1 MLPSISGFARITP
14 YVQGQA
20 VGWNNQIQGH
30 DVGRVWGAYGAR
42 GDVMF
47 WKEYKGVESELFN
60 VHDLNHKIDLV
71 ADYRDAY
78 SNVPLNSI
86 GVQDTLDDNSYE
98 YTRRYFAL
106 TNYRGA
112 ILPQQY
118 DPRMLILR
126 RALSPI
132 TGTTDIQAAIQ
143 TLKLGIHQRLQTKRG
158 PEGKRHINDWMV
170 LDLDTTYFPQSAR
183 DNFGKPFGQNFY
195 NYEWYIGDRTSIVS
209 YGWFE
214 FFKVGG
220 NPYVTTT
227 NTKND
232 PFGLRIITSG
242 LSITRIPKGN
252 AFIGYTVVNTGPIN
266 SSALNSAYSYWL
278 SPKWFGTVASS
289 YDFGNKLLLGASGS
303 LTRIGAD
310 YLSSVG
316 LAVSPIQHSYQFV
329 FEISPR
335 LTPNLRLGSAS
346 GLSRLNSQFMPVE

>member
-1 MLPSISGFARITP
+1 M
-14 YVQGQA
+14 
-20 VGWNNQIQGH
+20 
-30 DVGRVWGAYGAR
+30 
-42 GDVMF
+42 
-47 WKEYKGVESELFN
+47 
-60 VHDLNHKIDLV
+60 
-71 ADYRDAY
+71 
-78 SNVPLNSI
+78 
-86 GVQDTLDDNSYE
+86 
-98 YTRRYFAL
+98 
-106 TNYRGA
+106 
-112 ILPQQY
+112 QY
-118 DPRMLILR
+118 DPRFLILR

-158 PEGKRHINDWMV
+158 PEGRRHITDYMV
-170 LDLDTTYFPQSAR
+170 FDVDTTYFPQATR
-183 DNFGKPFGQNFY
+183 DNFGTPFGQNFY
-195 NYEWYIGDRTSIVS
+195 NYEWYFGDRTSFVS

-220 NPYVTTT
+220 NPYVTST

-242 LSITRIPKGN
+242 FSITRIPKGN

-266 SSALNSAYSYWL
+266 TSALNSSYSYWL

-289 YDFGNKLLLGASGS
+289 YDFGNKQLLGATGS

-310 YLSSVG
+310 YLTSVG
-316 LAVSPIQHSYQFV
+316 LAVSPIQQSYQFT

-335 LTPNLRLGSAS
+335 LTPNLKLGSAQ